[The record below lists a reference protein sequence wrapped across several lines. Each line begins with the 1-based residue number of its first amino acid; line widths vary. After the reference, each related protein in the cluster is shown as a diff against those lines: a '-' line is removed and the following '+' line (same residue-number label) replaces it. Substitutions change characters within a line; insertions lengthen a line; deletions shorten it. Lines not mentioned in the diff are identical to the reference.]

1 MQGSGYAGVGAV
13 VFAVVSPA
21 FAEETS
27 STAPTVDQCVGA
39 HELGQKSRFD
49 ARLATAREAFLTCS
63 SQACPA
69 EVQVDCL
76 RWLREVEALL
86 GRLEV
91 DAGGAAISV
100 DGVVK
105 PSGVI
110 WIEAGLHEVQATFP
124 DGRTKL
130 ERVRVNAGA
139 SERVVL
145 LPPAQA
151 GSSPQAAPVDQSASE
166 GTSFPILGVSLL
178 SAGGASLIAF
188 GVSAGIGTSNFNSLE
203 SSGCAPSCDQS
214 AVDEVDTQFLIADV
228 TLGLGIGLA
237 AAGAVALIVELVVL
251 KDDSPA
257 ASRLDYGVIRF

>member
-105 PSGVI
+105 PSGVAQYWSI
-110 WIEAGLHEVQATFP
+110 RAAIDA
-124 DGRTKL
+124 
-130 ERVRVNAGA
+130 
-139 SERVVL
+139 
-145 LPPAQA
+145 LPESARPA
-151 GSSPQAAPVDQSASE
+151 
-166 GTSFPILGVSLL
+166 
-178 SAGGASLIAF
+178 
-188 GVSAGIGTSNFNSLE
+188 
-203 SSGCAPSCDQS
+203 
-214 AVDEVDTQFLIADV
+214 
-228 TLGLGIGLA
+228 IGLDLIPEDTY
-237 AAGAVALIVELVVL
+237 VSELFPSALIGGG
-251 KDDSPA
+251 S
-257 ASRLDYGVIRF
+257 